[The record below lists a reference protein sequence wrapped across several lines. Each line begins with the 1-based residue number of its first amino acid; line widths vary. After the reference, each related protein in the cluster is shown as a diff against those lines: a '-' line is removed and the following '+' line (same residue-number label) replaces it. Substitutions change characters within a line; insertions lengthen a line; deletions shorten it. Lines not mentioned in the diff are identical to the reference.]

1 MAEKLTSSP
10 PARFSKED
18 LERVV
23 RDINRH
29 KENASEHSG
38 LAGKATQNA
47 CELYN
52 FDKTA
57 LGFITRLKRKDPAQS
72 QATLCAVIFYA
83 ETLGLLDQVDM
94 FNDAVAAME
103 EVILRARQGHNGPE
117 SPAAKALGEL
127 VN

>member
-10 PARFSKED
+10 PSRFSKDD

-47 CELYN
+47 AELYN
-52 FDKTA
+52 LDKTA
-57 LGFITRLKRKDPAQS
+57 LTFVSRLKRKDPSQS
-72 QATLCAVIFYA
+72 MATLCAVIHYA

-94 FNDAVAAME
+94 FNDAIAAME

-117 SPAAKALGEL
+117 SAGAKALGDL

>member
-1 MAEKLTSSP
+1 MADATSNI
-10 PARFSKED
+10 SKDE

-52 FDKTA
+52 LDKAA
-57 LGFITRLKRKDPAQS
+57 LSFVTRLKRKDPFQA
-72 QATLCAVIFYA
+72 QATLCALIYYA

-103 EVILRARQGHNGPE
+103 EVILRARNGHNGGE
-117 SPAAKALGEL
+117 SAGAKALGEMI
-127 VN
+127 N